1 LGIDKIAKYL
11 LSLKQKTILIAVDG
25 RSGTGKSTFAKYF
38 ANELKQYKIKTDI
51 IQTDNFYQKQKVARS
66 NIDGYAYGYFWEKL
80 REQVILPL
88 KNNKAAEFKLSDW
101 TTGKVFGQR
110 KVEANQMII
119 IEGVISTYKEI
130 ADLFDLKIW
139 LGCQKEARI
148 KRIVNR
154 GDFPEEELKNW
165 QIIEDDYVSGQNK
178 LDNANIIIDTSTDYE
193 NGKKYI
199 YKFRKLKLPDVSSLA
214 D

>member
-1 LGIDKIAKYL
+1 MDIDKIAKYL

-38 ANELKQYKIKTDI
+38 ANELKQYKIKIDI
-51 IQTDNFYQKQKVARS
+51 VQTDNFYQKELLS
-66 NIDGYAYGYFWEKL
+66 EPSEEYTYGYFWKRL

-88 KNNKAAEFKLSDW
+88 KNNKAAEYKLSDW

-110 KVEANQMII
+110 KIEANQIII
-119 IEGVISTYKEI
+119 IEGVISTYEEI

-148 KRIVNR
+148 KRIIKR
-154 GDFPEEELKNW
+154 GDFPEEELKDW
-165 QIIEDDYVSGQNK
+165 QIIEDDYVARQNK
-178 LDNANIIIDTSTDYE
+178 LDNADIIIDTSIDYE
-193 NGKKYI
+193 NGKNYI
-199 YKFRKLKLPDVSSLA
+199 YKIRKLSLPDGTGLA